1 MKNNTK
7 TMHIL
12 GQLTQL
18 VIDVKLAFINHCSF
32 FVICTRFNAMVKFV

>member
-18 VIDVKLAFINHCSF
+18 VIDVKLAFINH
-32 FVICTRFNAMVKFV
+32 MKWE